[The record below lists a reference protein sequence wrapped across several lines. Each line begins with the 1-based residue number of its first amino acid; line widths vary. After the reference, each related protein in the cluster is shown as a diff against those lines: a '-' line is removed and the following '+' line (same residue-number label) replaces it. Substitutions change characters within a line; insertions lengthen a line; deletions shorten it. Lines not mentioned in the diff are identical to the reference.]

1 MNVLKQMLS
10 ADAICGAAALML
22 ISLGI
27 PAVAADGYP
36 NKPIRIIVTG
46 APGSGPDIVSRL
58 IGSRLTESW
67 GQQAVIDN
75 RIGAGGTMAAEITFR
90 AAPDGYTLLMSTSA
104 TLISSLFF
112 EKLPYQLLR
121 DFAPICLIG
130 STPFVLVA
138 NPSVAAT
145 SVKELIALAKAKPGT
160 LHYGSA
166 GTGGALHLVGE
177 TFKTM
182 ADINLVHVPYKSV
195 VFALTEVVGGQIQ
208 LAFSVVPAALPMIRQ
223 GKLRAL
229 GVTSVK
235 RTPLAPDLEAIAE
248 TLAGYEM
255 GAWFGLLAP
264 QKTPNGIIARL
275 NAETLRAL
283 RSAEIQDKLRALG
296 ADPIGTTPRE
306 FALFLAA
313 ETEKTRK
320 TIKTSG
326 MRSD

>member
-1 MNVLKQMLS
+1 MNVLKQTPS
-10 ADAICGAAALML
+10 ADALCCAAALML
-22 ISLGI
+22 VSLGM
-27 PAVAADGYP
+27 PAAAADRYP
-36 NKPIRIIVTG
+36 SKPIRIIVPG
-46 APGSGPDIVSRL
+46 APASGPDIFSRL

-67 GQQAVIDN
+67 GQQVVVDN
-75 RIGAGGTMAAEITFR
+75 RAGAGGTIAAEITFR
-90 AAPDGYTLLMSTSA
+90 ATPDGYTLLMSTSQ

-112 EKLPYQLLR
+112 EKLPYHLLR
-121 DFAPICLIG
+121 DFSPICLIG

-195 VFALTEVVGGQIQ
+195 VYALTEVVGGQIQ
-208 LAFSVVPAALPMIRQ
+208 LAFSVVPAALPMIKQ

-235 RTPLAPDLEAIAE
+235 RTPLAPELEAIAE
-248 TLAGYEM
+248 TVAGYEM
-255 GAWFGLLAP
+255 NAWFGLLAP
-264 QKTPNGIIARL
+264 RKTPDEIIARL
-275 NAETLRAL
+275 NAETVKAL
-283 RSAEIQDKLRALG
+283 KSAETREKLRALG
-296 ADPIGTTPRE
+296 TDPIGTTPRE
-306 FALFLAA
+306 FALFLSAQM
-313 ETEKTRK
+313 ETTRK
-320 TIKTSG
+320 TMNTSG
-326 MRSD
+326 MRPD